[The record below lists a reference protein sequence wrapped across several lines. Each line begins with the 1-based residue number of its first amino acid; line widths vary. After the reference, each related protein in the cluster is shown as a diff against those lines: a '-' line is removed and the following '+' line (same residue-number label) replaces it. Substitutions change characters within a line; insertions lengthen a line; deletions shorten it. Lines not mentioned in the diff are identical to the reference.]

1 MTHKEHLVLACIIVM
16 AWMFPAFAQVSS
28 TSVIGSPHDLSAS
41 SGSDACGFCHTP
53 HGVSPKT
60 VLWNQPLSTTV
71 YKIYQSSSLEAVVGQ
86 PTGDSKLCLSCHD
99 GTVALPV
106 AGMGS
111 GSGGGATLKP
121 GQANL
126 GTDLS
131 DDHPISFFY
140 SDALSAK
147 DPQIRSA
154 STLPNA
160 LALDRGNELQCTT
173 CHDVHNNQ
181 YGNFLT
187 MPNDR
192 SAMCT
197 SCHGLD
203 GWRGSVH
210 EQSTASVAGSSN
222 PYLQQG
228 DYQMVSDYACQSCH
242 RPHSADKSERLLHYR
257 HAQDNCLSC
266 HDGSV
271 ALDVRSQLAMT
282 SSHDGA
288 AYRNIH
294 DLKESPITAPRHVS
308 CEDCHNPHAV
318 QGLSAQAPLISPT
331 MDKVSGVTA
340 SGGMIQHARY
350 EYEVCFKCHGD
361 NPGRIESRITRVIS
375 QTNTRLEFDA
385 SGPSFHP
392 VVSMGISKNVPSLR
406 LPMTVASVIYCT
418 DCHGSS
424 DSRVKGPH
432 GSMFSPLLKANYDT
446 SDYTA
451 ESESAYALCYQCHS
465 RNSIVS
471 NESFPGHKRHL
482 DQRIPCS
489 ACHDAHGISSAQGN
503 SANNSN
509 LINFDT
515 GIVEKDPTT
524 GRREFEDLGIQ
535 KGQCF
540 LQCHGK
546 QHSPLGY

>member
-1 MTHKEHLVLACIIVM
+1 MNNRTIGLAWLIVTLCTLT
-16 AWMFPAFAQVSS
+16 AGAQVSS
-28 TSVIGSPHDLSAS
+28 RSVMGSPHDLSAS
-41 SGSDACGFCHTP
+41 TGSDACRFCHTP

-71 YKIYQSSSLEAVVGQ
+71 YKIYQSSSLEAMVGQ
-86 PTGDSKLCLSCHD
+86 PTGSSKLCLSCHD

-111 GSGGGATLKP
+111 SRVSGATLKP

-140 SDALSAK
+140 SDALSAR
-147 DPQIRSA
+147 DPQIRPA
-154 STLPNA
+154 SSLPAA
-160 LALDRGNELQCTT
+160 LALDRENELQCTT
-173 CHDVHNNQ
+173 CHDAHNNQ
-181 YGNFLT
+181 YGKFLT
-187 MPNDR
+187 MPNER

-222 PYLQQG
+222 PYFQQRQ
-228 DYQMVSDYACQSCH
+228 YSMVSEYACLACH
-242 RPHSADKSERLLHYR
+242 SPHSADKSERLLHYR
-257 HAQDNCLSC
+257 HTQDNCLSC

-271 ALDVRSQLAMT
+271 GLDIRSQMSMM
-282 SSHDGA
+282 SSHDGT
-288 AYRNIH
+288 AYRDIH
-294 DLKESPITAPRHVS
+294 DLKESPVTSPRHVA
-308 CEDCHNPHAV
+308 CEDCHNPHAI
-318 QGLSAQAPLISPT
+318 QTLSTQAPLINAT

-361 NPGRIESRITRVIS
+361 NPSRLESRLTRVVS
-375 QTNTRLEFDA
+375 QTNTRLEFDP

-392 VVSMGISKNVPSLR
+392 VVSMGVSKNVPSLK

-432 GSMFSPLLKANYDT
+432 GSMFSALLKANYDT

-451 ESESAYALCYQCHS
+451 ESESAYALCYGCHS

-489 ACHDAHGISSAQGN
+489 ACHDAHGISSAQGSSTN
-503 SANNSN
+503 HSH

-515 GIVEKDPTT
+515 GIVDKDPVT

-546 QHSPLGY
+546 QHSPENY

>member
-1 MTHKEHLVLACIIVM
+1 MTNKHSVRLAWLIVTAGM
-16 AWMFPAFAQVSS
+16 LTATAQVSS

-41 SGSDACGFCHTP
+41 SGSDVCRYCHTP

-86 PTGDSKLCLSCHD
+86 PTGSSKLCLSCHD

-111 GSGGGATLKP
+111 GMGGGATLKP

-140 SDALSAK
+140 SDALAAK
-147 DPQIRSA
+147 DPQIRPA
-154 STLPNA
+154 STLPEA
-160 LALDRGNELQCTT
+160 LPLDRGNELQCTT
-173 CHDVHNNQ
+173 CHDAHNNQ
-181 YGNFLT
+181 YGDFLT
-187 MPNDR
+187 MPNER

-197 SCHGLD
+197 SCHDLD

-222 PYLQQG
+222 PYFQKSG
-228 DYQMVSDYACQSCH
+228 VQMVSGQACHACH

-257 HAQDNCLSC
+257 NTQDNCLSC

-271 ALDVRSQLAMT
+271 AIDVRSQLAMT
-282 SSHDGA
+282 SSHDGTP
-288 AYRNIH
+288 YRGVH
-294 DLKESPITAPRHVS
+294 DLKESPVTSPPHVT
-308 CEDCHNPHAV
+308 CEDCHNPHAIRDMDV
-318 QGLSAQAPLISPT
+318 QAPLASPT
-331 MDKVSGVTA
+331 MNKVSGVTA

-361 NPGRIESRITRVIS
+361 NPSRVGSRITRDVS

-392 VVSMGISKNVPSLR
+392 VVSMGVSKNVPSLR

-418 DCHGSS
+418 DCHASS

-446 SDYTA
+446 SDFTT

-465 RNSIVS
+465 RNSIVA

-489 ACHDAHGISSAQGN
+489 ACHDAHGISSAQGDSTN
-503 SANNSN
+503 HSH
-509 LINFDT
+509 LINFDRV
-515 GIVEKDPTT
+515 IVDKDPNT
-524 GRREFEDLGIQ
+524 GMLKFEDLGIQ
-535 KGQCF
+535 KGQCT

>member
-1 MTHKEHLVLACIIVM
+1 MINRRAVWWVGFMVTLGALTAVAE
-16 AWMFPAFAQVSS
+16 VSS
-28 TSVIGSPHDLSAS
+28 RSVMGSPHDLSAS
-41 SGSDACGFCHTP
+41 SGSDACRYCHTP
-53 HGVSPKT
+53 HGVLPKT

-71 YKIYQSSSLEAVVGQ
+71 YKIYQSSSMEATVGQ
-86 PTGDSKLCLSCHD
+86 PTGSSKLCLSCHD

-106 AGMGS
+106 AGMG
-111 GSGGGATLKP
+111 GGTGGGATLRP
-121 GQANL
+121 GEANL

-147 DPQIRSA
+147 DPQIRPA
-154 STLPNA
+154 STLPPA
-160 LALDRGNELQCTT
+160 LSLDRENELQCTT
-173 CHDVHNNQ
+173 CHDAHNNQ
-181 YGNFLT
+181 YGKFLT
-187 MPNDR
+187 MPNYR

-197 SCHGLD
+197 ACHALE

-222 PYLQQG
+222 PYFQG
-228 DYQMVSDYACQSCH
+228 KPGLSVSEHACQSCH

-257 HAQDNCLSC
+257 HTQDNCLSC
-266 HDGSV
+266 HDGTV
-271 ALDVRSQLAMT
+271 AQDVRSQLAMI
-282 SSHDGA
+282 SGHDGT
-288 AYRNIH
+288 AYRGVH
-294 DLKESPITAPRHVS
+294 DIKESPVTSPRHVT

-318 QGLSAQAPLISPT
+318 QAMEAQAPVIHPS
-331 MDKVSGVTA
+331 MNKVSGVTA
-340 SGGMIQHARY
+340 SGGMIQYARY

-361 NPGRIESRITRVIS
+361 NPSRIDTGITREIS
-375 QTNTRLEFDA
+375 QTNTRLEFDPT
-385 SGPSFHP
+385 GPSFHP
-392 VVSMGISKNVPSLR
+392 VVSMGVSKNVPSLR
-406 LPMTVASVIYCT
+406 LPLTVASVIYCT

-432 GSMFSPLLKANYDT
+432 GSMFSPLLKYNYET

-451 ESESAYALCYQCHS
+451 ESESAYALCYSCHS
-465 RNSIVS
+465 RNSILS

-503 SANNSN
+503 STNHSH

-515 GIVEKDPTT
+515 GIVEKDPGT
-524 GRREFEDLGIQ
+524 GLRQFEDLGIQ
-535 KGQCF
+535 KGQCT
-540 LQCHGK
+540 LLCHGQ
-546 QHSPLGY
+546 QHSAEGY